1 MFYTEFIIAYRC
13 ECGQDLF
20 SFQILI
26 DIPLLLPSEIIETN
40 LNDLLDKFF
49 EKEKI
54 QFEYK
59 CTNCLK
65 VTSHEKVLKISKM
78 PKILIISLQRMDHV
92 NKIKNEIFVNFED
105 TLNISKYV
113 DNDCENN
120 INFEYKLYA
129 TINHHGEFEFGHYYS
144 IIKLFSQKF
153 WYEFNDSNVYQLE
166 STLKKFENSYV
177 LFYIK
182 N

>member
-1 MFYTEFIIAYRC
+1 
-13 ECGQDLF
+13 
-20 SFQILI
+20 
-26 DIPLLLPSEIIETN
+26 
-40 LNDLLDKFF
+40 
-49 EKEKI
+49 
-54 QFEYK
+54 
-59 CTNCLK
+59 
-65 VTSHEKVLKISKM
+65 
-78 PKILIISLQRMDHV
+78 MDYV
-92 NKIKNEIFVNFED
+92 NKIKNEIFVHFED

-113 DNDCENN
+113 DIDCENN
-120 INFEYKLYA
+120 INLYA
-129 TINHHGEFEFGHYYS
+129 TINHQGEFEFGHYYS